1 MLLIRSL
8 LARAPECLL
17 CSGTRVRRSSQA
29 YGPLMGAVFVAIR
42 CQECG
47 RRFPLPRRVA
57 RTEVTLYSR
66 IPTRAANKS
75 AVETALRDALLS
87 VPGAWTVEVRPNPQ
101 DDRWLVTLSRS
112 GGNAIR
118 LSLVPSDAQ
127 ADGVYEE
134 TRAALRKEGLLG

>member
-1 MLLIRSL
+1 
-8 LARAPECLL
+8 
-17 CSGTRVRRSSQA
+17 
-29 YGPLMGAVFVAIR
+29 MGAVFVAIR

-101 DDRWLVTLSRS
+101 DDRWVVTLSRS

-118 LSLVPSDAQ
+118 LSLVPSAQ